1 MKLVRFIGLSCLGL
15 ALFAVPAFA
24 QETETKVV
32 DEVVAQVNDGVIT
45 LSSIKREA
53 KAVIETEVQ
62 KGAKR
67 EDAQKMVE
75 EKRGEMIANLIN
87 EELLVQKAKELGL
100 ESEVDAAI
108 NARFVEIMKQNDLKT
123 LDAMYE
129 EMRKQGVEPGEIR
142 EIWRKQITR
151 DRVLQREVQA
161 KVYWGF
167 SGKEL
172 KDYYEKN
179 KSKFTKP
186 EMIGLSEMFL
196 SFAGRDPAAV
206 REKAKKLVAEAR
218 GGADFAKMVVA
229 NSDRPDAAK
238 TLGKFEALPVKDLS
252 PKFATVLGSLKQ
264 GAISDPVE
272 ADETG
277 VSILRVDERTAAS
290 NESQFDE
297 NAVRLEIM
305 KEKLPDAQKKFMTD
319 LREESYIKI
328 SDTYRPLVSPI
339 LFADERKAKPG
350 N

>member
-1 MKLVRFIGLSCLGL
+1 MKLVRIVGFACMSVL
-15 ALFAVPAFA
+15 LFALTTVA

-45 LSSIKREA
+45 LSGVKREA

-67 EDAQKMVE
+67 EDAQKLVD

-100 ESEVDAAI
+100 DSEVEAAI

-129 EMRKQGVEPGEIR
+129 EMRKQGVEPQEIR
-142 EIWRKQITR
+142 EVWRKQITR
-151 DRVLQREVQA
+151 ERVLQREVQS

-172 KDYYEKN
+172 KDYFEKN

-186 EMIGLSEMFL
+186 EMIGLSELFL
-196 SFAGRDPAAV
+196 SFAGRDPAVV
-206 REKAKKLVAEAR
+206 REKAKQLAAQAR
-218 GGADFAKMVVA
+218 GGADFAKLVAA

-238 TLGKFEALPVKDLS
+238 SFGKFEALPVRDLS
-252 PKFATVLGSLKQ
+252 PKFSTVLGSLKA
-264 GAISDPVE
+264 GSISDPIE

-277 VSILRVDERTAAS
+277 VSILRVDERTDAS
-290 NESQFDE
+290 SESQFDE
-297 NAVRLEIM
+297 NLVRLEMM
-305 KEKLPDAQKKFMTD
+305 KERIPEAQKKFMTD
-319 LREESYIKI
+319 LREQAYIKI

-339 LFADERKAKPG
+339 LFADERKAKPA